1 MAGES
6 GIMQTFSQV
15 IATPENCSALEAV
28 WRVAAYVGTVS
39 KRSAVNPL
47 LLHGPSGAGKTHL
60 VSALATE
67 AVSRQQELTVAHL
80 AARTL
85 GEALR
90 FAPKT
95 TSEPPSDLTA
105 ARDCDLLIV
114 EDLQHLPA
122 VSATGF
128 GQLLDFRC
136 ARRRQTVLTS
146 TAGPA
151 QLTALPV
158 RLTSR
163 LAAGL
168 VVGLEAYGAASR
180 RLLLEALARRRRLT
194 VGSEVLAWLA
204 DHLPGSGRQLE
215 GALVGIEAL
224 TALGK
229 GPLDVAT
236 VASHFGGDPDA
247 NRSALDRITEQVG
260 RYFQVEPRQIKSSN
274 RRRQAL
280 LARQV
285 STYLARQLT
294 ALSLAEI
301 GAFFGGRNHST
312 VLHACRKVEQA
323 LIHDASL
330 AAAIRQLSGEL
341 SHPPE
346 GPSRQAG

>member
-1 MAGES
+1 
-6 GIMQTFSQV
+6 MQTFSQV
-15 IATPENCSALEAV
+15 IATPENCSAVEAV
-28 WRVAAYVGTVS
+28 RRVAADVGSVS
-39 KRSAVNPL
+39 KRLAVNPL

-67 AVSRQQELTVAHL
+67 AVSRRPGLTVAHL
-80 AARTL
+80 PARTL
-85 GEALR
+85 GEVFR
-90 FAPKT
+90 FTPKT
-95 TSEPPSDLTA
+95 ASEPPTDLTA

-122 VSATGF
+122 VAATGF

-136 ARRRQTVLTS
+136 ARRRQIVLTS

-180 RLLLEALARRRRLT
+180 RLLLEALARRRRLS
-194 VGSEVLAWLA
+194 VGPEVLTWLA

-215 GALVGIEAL
+215 GALVRIAAL
-224 TALGK
+224 TAQGK
-229 GPLDVAT
+229 DFLDVVT
-236 VASHFGGDPDA
+236 VANHFADDTDS

-260 RYFQVEPRQIKSSN
+260 RYFQVEPRQMKSSS
-274 RRRQAL
+274 RLRQAL
-280 LARQV
+280 WPRQV
-285 STYLARQLT
+285 SMYLARQLT
-294 ALSLAEI
+294 PLSLAEV
-301 GAFFGGRNHST
+301 GAFFSGRDHST

-330 AAAIRQLSGEL
+330 ASVIRQLSGEL
-341 SHPPE
+341 SHPPK
-346 GPSRQAG
+346 GSSRQAG